1 MNILIT
7 GGNGFLGNE
16 LRAIQNHNLFIINRQ
31 MLDLTKYDEVS
42 KFIEDNRI
50 EAILHCAIKGGR
62 RIKEDSAIDYYD
74 NIIMFENLVSHIN
87 KLKIFINYDSAASYN
102 RKHTIDGV
110 TEKEFGKYIPS
121 DFYGSSKYTVAKRA
135 IQTEKCYNLR
145 IFNCFGLNETPERM
159 IKANILR
166 YINKEP
172 MIIHTNKIMDFFYI
186 DDLVKI
192 TQFYLDNLQFNLAKD
207 LNLCYSNKASLYD
220 VAVIINNL
228 DNHKVDIEV
237 QNNITDFNYYG
248 NSEFIDSLPIN
259 LSGLQYGITYMFN
272 NLKGV

>member
-16 LRAIQNHNLFIINRQ
+16 LKAIKNHNLFVVNRQ
-31 MLDLTKYDEVS
+31 ILDLTKYDEVS
-42 KFIEDNRI
+42 KYIDDNKI
-50 EAILHCAIKGGR
+50 DAVLHCAIKGGR
-62 RIKEDSAIDYYD
+62 RIREDDSKDYYD
-74 NIIMFENLVSHIN
+74 NIIMFENLINHID
-87 KLKIFINYDSAASYN
+87 KFKIFINYDSAASYD
-102 RKHTIDGV
+102 RKYGINGV
-110 TEKEFGKYIPS
+110 TESQFGRSVPLDY
-121 DFYGSSKYTVAKRA
+121 YGSSKYTVAKRA

-172 MIIHTNKIMDFFYI
+172 MVIHTNKIMDFFYI

-207 LNLCYSNKASLYD
+207 LNLCYKNKTSLYD
-220 VAVIINNL
+220 VAVMINNL
-228 DNHKVDIEV
+228 NSHKVDIEV

-259 LSGLQYGITYMFN
+259 LYGLQYGINYMFN
-272 NLKGV
+272 NLKGA